1 VKTRSAQKPIIRG
14 VDTPPTSIQYEGID
28 HRGEDALMTEEFLDG
43 ANVVSILE
51 KVAAKL
57 WRRV

>member
-1 VKTRSAQKPIIRG
+1 VKTPSAQKPIIRG
-14 VDTPPTSIQYEGID
+14 VDTPPTSIHYEGID
-28 HRGEDALMTEEFLDG
+28 HRGADALMTEEFLDG

-51 KVAAKL
+51 KAVAKL

>member
-1 VKTRSAQKPIIRG
+1 
-14 VDTPPTSIQYEGID
+14 
-28 HRGEDALMTEEFLDG
+28 MTEEFLDG

-57 WRRV
+57 WRRVCQPARFRSPDSRTACLNVRSIAAGRKW